1 MPEAR
6 FWLSDL
12 GYQMYKARNSDAI
25 DTVVNNSTRSL
36 GDKCARCKGDFSAE
50 KSAIFI
56 IQ

>member
-36 GDKCARCKGDFSAE
+36 GDKCARCEGDFSAE
-50 KSAIFI
+50 KLAI
-56 IQ
+56 Q